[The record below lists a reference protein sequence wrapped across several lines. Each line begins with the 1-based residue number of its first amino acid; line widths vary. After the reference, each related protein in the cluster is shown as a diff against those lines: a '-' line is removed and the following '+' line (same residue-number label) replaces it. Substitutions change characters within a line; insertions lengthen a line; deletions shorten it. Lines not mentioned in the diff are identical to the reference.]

1 MTQTEMLAV
10 LQQDP
15 KRGIALVIRSYAA
28 LAEKTVR
35 STGGAALSKEDAEEI
50 VSDVFL
56 QIYESRDRFDPA
68 KGSLASFV
76 ITLARRRTVDLIRKR
91 KGADAGLPLTE
102 SLPTDAD
109 VETEVLR
116 RETSRRLALAL
127 IALGEPDATI
137 VSRRYYLGESYAAIG
152 KRVGLS
158 ENAVNKRC
166 LRALEKLRS
175 VLEKGE

>member
-1 MTQTEMLAV
+1 MTQTDMLAA
-10 LQQDP
+10 LREDP

-35 STGGAALSKEDAEEI
+35 SSGGTALSKEDAEEI
-50 VSDVFL
+50 VSDVFFS
-56 QIYESRDRFDPA
+56 IYEARDRLDPE

-76 ITLARRRTVDLIRKR
+76 ITLARHKTVDLLRKR
-91 KGADAGLPLTE
+91 GGSAAELPLNETLE
-102 SLPTDAD
+102 SGSD
-109 VETEVLR
+109 VENDVLR
-116 RETSRRLALAL
+116 RETSRRIALAL
-127 IALGEPDATI
+127 IDLGEPDATI
-137 VSRRYYLGESYAAIG
+137 VARRYYLGESYASIG

-166 LRALEKLRS
+166 LRALKKLRS